1 MRRRKGDISGIYGPV
16 TGLMMQKEREHRGAA
31 RNDENV
37 SS

>member
-1 MRRRKGDISGIYGPV
+1 MRRRKGAISGTYGPV
-16 TGLMMQKEREHRGAA
+16 TGLMMQKEREHRGAV